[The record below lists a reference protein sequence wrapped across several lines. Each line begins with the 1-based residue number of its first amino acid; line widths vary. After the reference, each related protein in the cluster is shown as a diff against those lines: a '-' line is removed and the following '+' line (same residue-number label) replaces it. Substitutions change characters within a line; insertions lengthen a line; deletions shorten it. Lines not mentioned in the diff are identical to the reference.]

1 MNGLG
6 AWDDERET
14 VDIPALRFATIAG
27 NVAGNLTVTD
37 IELGDKLIGVVN
49 VAAAGAN
56 LVEEFTVSAADTI
69 NNDNGTNTTG
79 MLLLVVWVAKN
90 ISGGPLS
97 RQRK

>member
-27 NVAGNLTVTD
+27 NVAGNLTVTG
-37 IELGDKLIGVVN
+37 ILLGDKIIGVVN

-56 LVEEFTVSAADTI
+56 LVDEFTIPAVDTI
-69 NNDNGTNTTG
+69 NNDQGTNTTG
-79 MLLLVVWVAKN
+79 MLLLVIWVAKDT
-90 ISGGPLS
+90 SGGPLS
-97 RQRK
+97 R